1 MPLYSKV
8 AEVGAWSEPSPG
20 RNCFSCCFV
29 GVSLLSPL
37 LLLNL
42 TGLNWGQLEIQKRHR
57 IDRQTESGIRYVGRL
72 GGDAQPSLL
81 LFSVFIL

>member
-1 MPLYSKV
+1 VVYQACPSLEGAFGFSP
-8 AEVGAWSEPSPG
+8 AFVGAS
-20 RNCFSCCFV
+20 FSSC
-29 GVSLLSPL
+29 SW

-57 IDRQTESGIRYVGRL
+57 IDRQTESGVRCVERL
-72 GGDAQPSLL
+72 AGDTQPSLL